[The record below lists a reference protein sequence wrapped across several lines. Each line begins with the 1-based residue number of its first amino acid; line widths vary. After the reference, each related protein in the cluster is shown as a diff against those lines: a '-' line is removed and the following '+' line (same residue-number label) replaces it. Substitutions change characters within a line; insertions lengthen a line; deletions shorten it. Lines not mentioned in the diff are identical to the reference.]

1 MGRQVGGQSRRLKQ
15 MDERIGEVGATGW
28 PTLLQWR
35 AIQRGPAQALLTGA
49 AATEAV
55 GEANRSHNNS
65 LTAVD
70 VFRRN
75 IEEVVVVHL
84 VQ

>member
-35 AIQRGPAQALLTGA
+35 AIHYGPTKALLAGA
-49 AATEAV
+49 AAAEAV
-55 GEANRSHNNS
+55 SETNRADNNG
-65 LTAVD
+65 LAAVD
-70 VFRRN
+70 VFRRH
-75 IEEVVVVHL
+75 IEEVVVVCL